1 MTSLNTILVPLCI
14 VEINADVKVTNI
26 KYELCA
32 LVTYIALV
40 NVFIEL
46 LYIFVF
52 KYLKYIF
59 KIKMF

>member
-40 NVFIEL
+40 NVFI
-46 LYIFVF
+46 
-52 KYLKYIF
+52 
-59 KIKMF
+59 